1 MKELDVVQLTK
12 GIPQMRLRKGMTGT
26 IVDRIAG
33 GSCEVEF
40 MTRKGM
46 TVGIE
51 NVPVDHLKVIWEL
64 PRADGHTR
72 NGGSGSHRPAK
83 KR

>member
-1 MKELDVVQLTK
+1 MRELDVVQLIK

-33 GSCEVEF
+33 GECEVEF
-40 MTRKGM
+40 MTAKGM

-51 NVPVDHLKVIWEL
+51 SVPIDHLKVIWEL
-64 PRADGHTR
+64 PRSNGR
-72 NGGSGSHRPAK
+72 VQNGGSRVHRSAK